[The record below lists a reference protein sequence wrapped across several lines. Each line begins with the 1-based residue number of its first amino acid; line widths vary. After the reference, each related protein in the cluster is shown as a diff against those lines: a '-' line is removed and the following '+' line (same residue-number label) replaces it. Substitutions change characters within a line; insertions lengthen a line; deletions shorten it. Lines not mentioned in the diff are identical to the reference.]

1 MNKKMNFLKGNLM
14 KLSHL
19 GLAAMLVFL
28 SQPLGQAQEIPDR
41 PEKLTFPPLVYD
53 PPKPGDY
60 RVVLKP
66 GVVVY
71 IYPDRERPLID
82 LTIHIKGGSYLD
94 PKGKEGLASLTGY
107 LMAHGGIPSKPADEL
122 DEELEFLAARMSS
135 SLSGLS
141 GSVSL
146 NLLSKDAD
154 RGFEILRAIL
164 AAPSFQEDK
173 LALRKTEILQG
184 LKQRNDNSS
193 SIESRER
200 NHLAYGKAFW
210 YNRHVTAASIE
221 SIRQAD
227 LLEFH
232 HKWVHP
238 KNFIV
243 SVSGDFDR
251 DEMLKRL
258 DGVFAKWPHN
268 GETAPVVPQKMKYGK
283 PGVYIVDKDVNQGR
297 VSIIMPGIRWDDP
310 DYYAIQ
316 VMNDILGGGGFTSR
330 ITNRVRSDEGLAYSA
345 RSAFPGGSHYPIVF
359 RAGFQ
364 SKSRT
369 VAYATS
375 IVLEEIKRIMDEP
388 VTAEELLTAKKSF
401 TDTFPN
407 NFSSPSQVVSLFA
420 SDEIIG
426 RFETQP
432 DYWTKYRDRIETV
445 DIAEVQRV
453 AKRRLDLAK
462 TIVLIVGQKEEILK
476 GHPDHP
482 VKLERLTRGG
492 VSELP
497 MRDPLTMQSL
507 K

>member
-1 MNKKMNFLKGNLM
+1 MKRVMKDLKKLVVRAFALCL
-14 KLSHL
+14 
-19 GLAAMLVFL
+19 LAVFG
-28 SQPLGQAQEIPDR
+28 QALGQAQDIPDR

-60 RVVLKP
+60 RTVLKS

-82 LTIHIKGGSYLD
+82 LTIHIRGGSYLD
-94 PKGKEGLASLTGY
+94 PEGKEGLASLTGS
-107 LMAHGGIPSKPADEL
+107 LMARGGIPSKPADEL
-122 DEELEFLAARMSS
+122 DEELEFLAARLSS
-135 SLSGLS
+135 SLSGLD
-141 GSVSL
+141 GGVSL

-154 RGFEILRAIL
+154 RGFEILRAVL

-173 LALRKTEILQG
+173 LALRKTQILQG

-200 NHLAYGKAFW
+200 SHLGYGDEFW
-210 YNRHVTAASIE
+210 YNRHITANSIE
-221 SIRQAD
+221 SIRRED
-227 LLEFH
+227 LLAFH

-251 DEMLKRL
+251 EEMLRRL
-258 DGVFAKWPHN
+258 DGVFARWPHE
-268 GETAPVVPQKMKYGK
+268 GEKAPSVPQKMKYGK

-407 NFSSPSQVVSLFA
+407 NFSSAAQVVSQFA
-420 SDEIIG
+420 SDEMIG
-426 RFETQP
+426 RFASQP
-432 DYWTKYRDRIETV
+432 DYWTKYRERIEAV
-445 DIAEVQRV
+445 DIKAVQRV
-453 AKRRLDLAK
+453 AKRRINLAK
-462 TIVLIVGQKEEILK
+462 AIVLIVGQKEEILK

-482 VKLERLTRGG
+482 VNLERLTRGG
-492 VSELP
+492 VKELP
-497 MRDPLTMQSL
+497 MRDPLTMKPL

>member
-1 MNKKMNFLKGNLM
+1 MNKTMNFLKGNLI

-19 GLAAMLVFL
+19 GLAAILVFL
-28 SQPLGQAQEIPDR
+28 SQALGQAQEIPDR

-164 AAPSFQEDK
+164 AAPSLQEDK

-200 NHLAYGKAFW
+200 SHLAYGNAFW

-268 GETAPVVPQKMKYGK
+268 GETAPAVPQKMKYGK

-432 DYWTKYRDRIETV
+432 DYWTKYRDRIDTV

-453 AKRRLDLAK
+453 AKRRLNLAK

>member
-1 MNKKMNFLKGNLM
+1 MKRAMNYLKRIVARVC
-14 KLSHL
+14 S
-19 GLAAMLVFL
+19 LVMMVVI
-28 SQPLGQAQEIPDR
+28 GQAQDIPDR
-41 PEKLTFPPLVYD
+41 PEKLTFPPLVYE
-53 PPKPGDY
+53 PPKPSEY
-60 RVVLKP
+60 RTVLKS

-82 LTIHIKGGSYLD
+82 LTVHIRGGSYLD
-94 PKGKEGLASLTGY
+94 PMGKEGLAALTGS
-107 LMAHGGIPSKPADEL
+107 LMARGGIPSKPADEL
-122 DEELEFLAARMSS
+122 DEELEFLAARFSS
-135 SLSGLS
+135 SLTGLN

-146 NLLSKDAD
+146 NLLSKDVD
-154 RGFEILRAIL
+154 RGFQILRAIL
-164 AAPSFQEDK
+164 AAPSFQEGK
-173 LALRKTEILQG
+173 LALRKTQILQG

-200 NHLAYGKAFW
+200 AHLGYGGEFW
-210 YNRHVTAASIE
+210 FNRHVTAASIE
-221 SIRQAD
+221 SIRRED
-227 LLEFH
+227 LLAFH

-251 DEMLKRL
+251 DEMLRRL
-258 DGVFAKWPHN
+258 DEVFVRWPHE
-268 GETAPVVPQKMKYGK
+268 GDKAPAVPQKIKYGK
-283 PGVYIVDKDVNQGR
+283 PGVYIINKDVNQGR

-310 DYYAIQ
+310 DYYTIQ

-345 RSAFPGGSHYPIVF
+345 RSAFPGGGYYPIVF

-375 IVLEEIKRIMDEP
+375 IVLEEIKRIKDEP
-388 VTAEELLTAKKSF
+388 VTLEELVTAKKSF

-407 NFSSPSQVVSLFA
+407 NFSSPVQVVSQFA
-420 SDEIIG
+420 EDEMIG
-426 RFETQP
+426 RFANQP
-432 DYWTKYRDRIETV
+432 DYWAQYRDRIEAV
-445 DIAEVQRV
+445 DIQAVQFV
-453 AKRRLDLAK
+453 AKRRMDLAK
-462 TIVLIVGQKEEILK
+462 VIVLIVGQKDEILK

-482 VKLERLTRGG
+482 VRLERLTRGG
-492 VSELP
+492 VKELP
-497 MRDPLTMQSL
+497 MRDPLTMKPL